1 MRRVGCVDVLALLA
15 LLALLLAI
23 TGGAYALSVSRAD
36 NAVAGAANHPP
47 RLTAPGW

>member
-1 MRRVGCVDVLALLA
+1 MRRVGCVDVLA

-36 NAVAGAANHPP
+36 TTVAGAANHPP

>member
-15 LLALLLAI
+15 LLLAI
-23 TGGAYALSVSRAD
+23 TGGVYALSVSRAD
-36 NAVAGAANHPP
+36 HALPGAANRPP